1 MSNSLFGEIL
11 CRNFQIDGEEIEKAL
26 KFQKQY
32 GGRIGEILLHSGIIS
47 EEQIASVLSTQFNI
61 KEFKN
66 EIKDLSTIEF
76 GPIKDIDPG
85 WFITNGILPLKL
97 ENQRLFFLIEDPLKV
112 DSTDAMTQLFP
123 EYEVVLLIADE
134 RQYREI
140 LNLYKLKY
148 LKKTSAS
155 FDENEIE
162 KLRDLADEAPI
173 IKFVNSMISRA
184 AEYRASDIHIENLS
198 HALKIRYRIDGVL
211 HDIDFASPDIAP
223 AVISRIKIMSNLD
236 IGEKRRPQDGRIQVK
251 VSGRLFD
258 IRISTLPSIHGE
270 NIVMRLLEKENI
282 NYTISA
288 LGLEELDIT
297 ELNRLV
303 SRNFGLI
310 LITGPTGSGKST
322 TLYSILNRLN
332 TKEQKIVTVEDP
344 VEYQIEGITQINVQE
359 QIGLTFANILRNIL
373 RHDPDIIMIG
383 EIRDRETAEIAIQAS
398 LTGHLVLATLH
409 TNDSISAITRLVDMG
424 IDDYLINSSLLGVI
438 AQRLVR
444 RVCKNCAAE
453 TNYDDNVLEELNIHE
468 IRKKYKIDNMKM
480 KKGPGCENCA
490 NTGYRGRLGVFEIL
504 KYTGELKN
512 KIMNHRDKDIDY
524 LKDTL
529 LKGKFKNLREDAIL
543 KCLKGLTTIEEVF
556 RVT

>member
-11 CRNFQIDGEEIEKAL
+11 CRNFQIDREEIEKAL

-76 GPIKDIDPG
+76 EPIKNIDPA
-85 WFITNGILPLKL
+85 WFITNAILPLKL
-97 ENQRLFFLIEDPLKV
+97 ENHRLFFLIEDPLKIY
-112 DSTDAMTQLFP
+112 STDAMIHLFP

-148 LKKTSAS
+148 FKKTSTS

-173 IKFVNSMISRA
+173 IKFVNSMINRA
-184 AEYRASDIHIENLS
+184 AEYRASDIHLENLE
-198 HALKIRYRIDGVL
+198 HVLKIRYRIDGVL

-251 VSGRLFD
+251 VSGSLFD

-288 LGLEELDIT
+288 LGLEELDIA

-303 SRNFGLI
+303 SRNFGLV

-344 VEYQIEGITQINVQE
+344 VEYQIEGITQINVRE

-424 IDDYLINSSLLGVI
+424 VDDYLINSSLMGVI

-444 RVCKNCAAE
+444 KVCKNCAAE
-453 TNYDDNVLEELNIHE
+453 TGCEDNVLEELNIQE
-468 IRKKYKIDNMKM
+468 ICKKYKIDHMKM
-480 KKGPGCENCA
+480 KKGKGCENCA
-490 NTGYRGRLGVFEIL
+490 NTGYRGRVGVFEIL

-512 KIMNHRDKDIDY
+512 KIMTHRDKDIDY

-543 KCLKGLTTIEEVF
+543 KCLKGQTTIEEVF